1 MLAQPRRAA
10 RSRIVAIA
18 PVFQRHHGDP
28 ELATLVGQH
37 VVEAM
42 LSPAVRSTDQHALR
56 HEVIQ
61 AIGEDVAGDT
71 EALLEALEPADAE
84 HGVTKDEQGPALPDD
99 LEGTGDRADLVG
111 IPGVQHSRMVARVS
125 CITQLMW

>member
-28 ELATLVGQH
+28 DLATLVGQH

-61 AIGEDVAGDT
+61 AIGESSGSDPRTVYPAMSIIGSSIMAPLAVASLATG
-71 EALLEALEPADAE
+71 LLLA
-84 HGVTKDEQGPALPDD
+84 
-99 LEGTGDRADLVG
+99 
-111 IPGVQHSRMVARVS
+111 
-125 CITQLMW
+125 